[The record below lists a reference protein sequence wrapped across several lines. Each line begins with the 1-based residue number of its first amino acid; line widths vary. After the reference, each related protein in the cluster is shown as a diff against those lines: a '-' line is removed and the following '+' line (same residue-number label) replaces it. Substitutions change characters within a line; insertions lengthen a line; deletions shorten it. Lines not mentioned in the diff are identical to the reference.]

1 MRSSCTII
9 TILKA
14 GSGFLEMKR
23 YLNLLLIH
31 YRAGLLTEMEYRAN
45 FVTSVV
51 VSVGW
56 AVWLTAGTAVF
67 FYHRNTL
74 GGWTFDQILLVSGL
88 FLFFGGFGAAV
99 LAPNVHRMVEHVQK
113 GTMDFVLLK
122 PASSQ
127 FLATVTACAPMKFVD
142 LLTASVLITIGLYR
156 IGHWPDAYQVLS
168 FLLMTSAGVVTLYSF
183 CVLCLT
189 LAFWFVRVDNFPE
202 LFWGF
207 FEAGRFPISVYRG
220 AVRFALTFVVPIAF
234 LTTFPAAALLG
245 TLSPR
250 YVVASVVVAGVLL
263 FLSTRFWNYAIRFYS
278 SASS

>member
-1 MRSSCTII
+1 
-9 TILKA
+9 
-14 GSGFLEMKR
+14 MKR
-23 YLNLLLIH
+23 YLSLLLIH

-45 FVTSVV
+45 FLTSAG

-56 AVWLTAGTAVF
+56 ALWLMGGSAVF
-67 FYHRNTL
+67 FYHRSTL
-74 GGWTFDQILLVSGL
+74 GGWTFDQMLLVSGL
-88 FLFFGGFGAAV
+88 FIFFGGFGAAV
-99 LAPNVHRMVEHVQK
+99 LAPNVQRMVDHVQK

-142 LLTASVLITIGLYR
+142 LITGLILISIGLYR
-156 IGHWPDAYQVLS
+156 MGHVPDAYHVLS
-168 FLLMTSAGVVTLYSF
+168 FLLMIPAGIATLYSF

-202 LFWGF
+202 LFWAF
-207 FEAGRFPISVYRG
+207 FEAGRFPVSVYRG
-220 AVRFALTFVVPIAF
+220 AVRFVLTYVVPIAF

-245 TLSPR
+245 MLSPR
-250 YVVASVVVAGVLL
+250 YVFASVIVAAILL
-263 FLSTRFWNYAIRFYS
+263 YLSTRFWNYAIRFYS